1 MDCFYE
7 NSESQNTGFNGTPS
21 KENLTVVQ
29 TDKRGVSKDILTGT
43 AITLIILAT
52 SVKLPVM
59 GFFCSLFLPLPILF
73 YRSKL
78 GRTTGL
84 VVPVVSLIL
93 MIAVTGRFS
102 VDIMFFVEL
111 LLLGYLLSEL
121 FELDMTVEKTILYAC
136 GGILLAGFVGLIL
149 YSNLSGTTLY
159 GLVSAYVAANLE
171 MTLALYESM
180 GVSEESIYNLDKS
193 LDQIRYVLIR
203 ILPAMIIVS
212 SLFVTWSN
220 LLIAKPLFKKKGL
233 FFPDFGTLNL
243 WKAPDSLIWF
253 LIACGALLLVPAHPL
268 KIIGLNGLLVILM
281 IYFFQGIAVV
291 SFFFEKKK
299 FPRFLRLIFYSLIAL
314 QQIFLLFIIGIGLFD
329 MWMNFRKL
337 NLNNNQ

>member
-1 MDCFYE
+1 
-7 NSESQNTGFNGTPS
+7 
-21 KENLTVVQ
+21 VVQ
-29 TDKRGVSKDILTGT
+29 ADKRGVSKDILTGI
-43 AITLIILAT
+43 AITLMILAT

-84 VVPVVSLIL
+84 VVPAASMVI
-93 MIAVTGRFS
+93 MIAITGKFS
-102 VDIMFFVEL
+102 VDIMFFIEL

-121 FELDMTVEKTILYAC
+121 FEHDMTVEKTILYSC
-136 GGILLAGFVGLIL
+136 GGILLAGFIGLLL
-149 YSNLSGTTLY
+149 YSNLSGKNIY
-159 GLVSAYVAANLE
+159 DLVSSYVAANLE
-171 MTLALYESM
+171 MTLALYQNM
-180 GVSEESIYNLDKS
+180 GVSEENIFNLSKS
-193 LDQIRYVLIR
+193 LDQIQYVLIR
-203 ILPAMIIVS
+203 ILPALVIVS

-220 LLIAKPLFKKKGL
+220 LLIAKPIFKKKGL
-233 FFPDFGTLNL
+233 FFPDFGMLNL

-253 LIACGALLLVPAHPL
+253 LIACGGLLVVPTGSF

-291 SFFFEKKK
+291 SYFFEKKR
-299 FPRFLRLIFYSLIAL
+299 FPRFLRLIFYSLIAI

-337 NLNNNQ
+337 NLKNNQ

>member
-1 MDCFYE
+1 
-7 NSESQNTGFNGTPS
+7 
-21 KENLTVVQ
+21 VVQ
-29 TDKRGVSKDILTGT
+29 ADKRGISKDILTGI

-84 VVPVVSLIL
+84 VVPAASMVI
-93 MIAVTGRFS
+93 MIAITGKFS

-121 FELDMTVEKTILYAC
+121 FELDMTVEKTILYSC
-136 GGILLAGFVGLIL
+136 SGILLAGFIGLLL
-149 YSNLSGTTLY
+149 YSNLSGKNIY
-159 GLVSAYVAANLE
+159 DLVSSYVAANLE
-171 MTLALYESM
+171 MTLALYQSM
-180 GVSEESIYNLDKS
+180 GVSEENIYNLSKS

-203 ILPAMIIVS
+203 ILPALVIVS

-220 LLIAKPLFKKKGL
+220 LLIAKPIFKKKGL

-253 LIACGALLLVPAHPL
+253 LIACGGLLLVPTGSF

-291 SFFFEKKK
+291 SYFFEKKR

-337 NLNNNQ
+337 NLKNNQ